1 MADSTVAIYAFG
13 MPKLEL
19 LVTHFVDGLSA
30 AIEAEVIERAR
41 RHVAAALTPRWG
53 RRRTLP
59 DAIALLGIRPRK
71 KPPIQLCPVPGCQK
85 PAAPVYGMVCA
96 EHRHI
101 AKATIRQYRDQRR
114 AAKAKAAAAA
124 ERSAATAIAQSR
136 SKSPGRQ
143 VPSRAAG
150 SGP

>member
-1 MADSTVAIYAFG
+1 

-41 RHVAAALTPRWG
+41 KRVAAVLTPRWG

-71 KPPIQLCPVPGCQK
+71 KPPLQLCPVPGCQNA
-85 PAAPVYGMVCA
+85 AAPIYGMVCA
-96 EHRHI
+96 EHRHV
-101 AKATIRQYRDQRR
+101 AKTTIRQYREQRR
-114 AAKAKAAAAA
+114 AAKAKAAAAGA
-124 ERSAATAIAQSR
+124 ARSPAAVAGQTR

-143 VPSRAAG
+143 PPSKAAG